1 MTTSN
6 DSGRGRSACA
16 FTFIYA
22 TCLIAGAHA
31 AWAGVNVWTGRGP
44 YRPVSVT
51 ALVIDPRTP
60 STLYTGAL
68 ESVARGGGVFRSND
82 SGDSWSAVNTGLPP
96 YVGVRMLVIDPGTP
110 STLYA
115 GSEYGDGV
123 FKSTDSGAS
132 WTAITNMN
140 VWELAIDPH
149 TPSTLYAGTDGY
161 GVFQSTDSG
170 ASWRAVNTGLPGP
183 GPIVQAVAIDPQ
195 TPSTLYAGIGGEGV
209 FQSTNGGGSWTA
221 INAGL
226 PSDASVIA
234 LAIDPLA
241 PSTLYAGMG
250 GNVGG
255 IFKST
260 DSGANWSGTVLSTP
274 GWVNALAIDPTTPGT
289 LYADADTQ
297 IHASGPITRVV
308 YQSTDRGGTW
318 NQTTLPGLPI
328 FDPHSPRT
336 LYAATGEGV
345 YKSTDG
351 GASWS
356 AVSTGLIDIAIPV
369 AALAIDATTLS
380 TLYVG
385 AVATVGEGGGV
396 LQSTNSGAK
405 WTAVNTGLPS
415 DASVTALAIDP
426 QLPSTLCAQTA
437 RTVFQSTDSG
447 GTWNQTTFPG
457 LPIFDPTTPGTL
469 YVRTDDGVF
478 RSTDSGASW
487 DTILPFTG
495 VTALAMSPCR
505 GMFCGVPNTFYAIT
519 DAGVVFQ
526 STDRGASWSA
536 INSDLTATNV
546 QVGP

>member
-1 MTTSN
+1 MATSN
-6 DSGRGRSACA
+6 DSGRARPA
-16 FTFIYA
+16 FALTFIYA
-22 TCLIAGAHA
+22 TCLIASAHA

-51 ALVIDPRTP
+51 ALAIDPHTP

-68 ESVARGGGVFRSND
+68 ETVARGGGVFRSND
-82 SGDSWSAVNTGLPP
+82 SGDIWTAVNTGLPP

-161 GVFQSTDSG
+161 GVFKSTDSG
-170 ASWRAVNTGLPGP
+170 GGWSAVNTGLPGP
-183 GPIVQAVAIDPQ
+183 GPIVSALAIDPQ
-195 TPSTLYAGIGGEGV
+195 TPSTLYTGIGEGV

-221 INAGL
+221 INTGL
-226 PSDASVIA
+226 PSDATVI
-234 LAIDPLA
+234 
-241 PSTLYAGMG
+241 
-250 GNVGG
+250 
-255 IFKST
+255 
-260 DSGANWSGTVLSTP
+260 
-274 GWVNALAIDPTTPGT
+274 ALAIDPTTPST

-297 IHASGPITRVV
+297 IYASGPVTRVV
-308 YQSTDRGGTW
+308 YQSTDSGDTW
-318 NQTTLPGLPI
+318 NAATFPGLPT
-328 FDPHSPRT
+328 FDPHTPST

-356 AVSTGLIDIAIPV
+356 AVNTGLIDIAIPV
-369 AALAIDATTLS
+369 AALAIDATAPS
-380 TLYVG
+380 TLYAG
-385 AVATVGEGGGV
+385 AVATVGQGGGV
-396 LQSTNSGAK
+396 LQSTNSGAN

-415 DASVTALAIDP
+415 NASVNALAIDP
-426 QLPSTLCAQTA
+426 QLPSTLCAETA
-437 RTVFQSTDSG
+437 SAVFQSTDSG

-457 LPIFDPTTPGTL
+457 LPVFDPTIPSTL

-487 DTILPFTG
+487 DTVLPVTG
-495 VTALAMSPCR
+495 VTALAISPCR
-505 GMFCGVPNTFYAIT
+505 GMFCGAPGTFYAIT
-519 DAGVVFQ
+519 DAGVFFRAPTAAAV
-526 STDRGASWSA
+526 GARS
-536 INSDLTATNV
+536 TAT
-546 QVGP
+546 